1 MRFLLVLLFCVLTSR
16 PRSEVP
22 AGYRLIRV
30 APAADAGAFGASTH
44 PAHGKAGSGPARKA
58 LLNGQTV
65 MRARSEQAMAPSLIC
80 VVILT
85 VSYLVVY
92 LFLEIA
98 RTVHQFTGEHVAVL
112 KVLEHA
118 AQTVDLAPMVAVLFL
133 AVRLRAGQLGSEPSW
148 FTVQMMVLATGGVVG
163 CALAALVIPALTG
176 EFHKEPA
183 KEPTGE
189 GLLKSSPKARTS
201 LAASCCGEQGSTVLK
216 KVGGQLELC
225 LVFLVY
231 LGSACV
237 IIAAYSMKAT
247 PGNSAC
253 PDCTWEYTP
262 PVAPAVECAFN
273 VCVQFFLVYTIHMI
287 VKFYNRVKPMPE
299 TPPGEQSES
308 RVTAFEIVSHR
319 VKETV
324 DVAPMVVLLFIGARL
339 RALQLDPNGAPQPWA
354 QQMFYVATFS
364 LLALI
369 TLGYITPV
377 ISGEINATVDKDGK
391 VEMGR
396 EMSEAGRGLT
406 ALKFIVLLVFYCSV
420 AAVMFSVFTIEAPAG
435 MDTPPVSTA
444 LSCAMVLTCMYLAY
458 YMTRTSVLAYDQVT
472 NKGEPCQ
479 LSEVLAEGMSALRL
493 MPMLCVLFVACR
505 MRATMLMMADPP
517 EQAQTG
523 MILATLS
530 ILGVLL
536 VAVTMPWLSPAVLA
550 NFTDYNEEELAM
562 FDKGTSLAEVDQA
575 KIQRLMQSNS
585 HKALLSALTVTRYV
599 FLAAVYAGVGL
610 VIYHLLAM

>member
-1 MRFLLVLLFCVLTSR
+1 MRFLLVLLLCVVTSR

-22 AGYRLIRV
+22 TGYRLIRV
-30 APAADAGAFGASTH
+30 APAADAGAISVST
-44 PAHGKAGSGPARKA
+44 PLVPGKVGPVHARK
-58 LLNGQTV
+58 LLLHGQTV
-65 MRARSEQAMAPSLIC
+65 LHARAEQSMPPSVLC
-80 VVILT
+80 VVTLT
-85 VSYLVVY
+85 VSYLLVY
-92 LFLEIA
+92 LFFEIA
-98 RTVHQFTGEHVAVL
+98 RTVHQFTGDHVAVL

-133 AVRLRAGQLGSEPSW
+133 AVRLRAGQLGSEPNW
-148 FTVQMMVLATGGVVG
+148 FTVQMMILATCGVVG
-163 CALAALVIPALTG
+163 CALVALVVPALTG
-176 EFHKEPA
+176 EFHKQPP

-189 GLLKSSPKARTS
+189 GLLKASPKSKTS
-201 LAASCCGEQGSTVLK
+201 LAASCCGEQGSTVLR

-237 IIAAYSMKAT
+237 IIAAYSMKST
-247 PGNSAC
+247 PGNAAC

-262 PVAPAVECAFN
+262 PVSPAVECAFN
-273 VCVQFFLVYTIHMI
+273 VCVQFFLIYTIHMI

-299 TPPGEQSES
+299 FAPGQQPES
-308 RVTAFEIVSHR
+308 RTTAFEIVCNR

-354 QQMFYVATFS
+354 QQMFYLATFS

-377 ISGEINATVDKDGK
+377 FSGEIYSTVDSEGNL
-391 VEMGR
+391 ELGR

-406 ALKFIVLLVFYCSV
+406 ALKFLVLLVFYCSV

-444 LSCAMVLTCMYLAY
+444 MTSAMVLTCVYLGY
-458 YMTRTSVLAYDQVT
+458 FMTRVSVLAYDQLS

-479 LSEVLAEGMSALRL
+479 LSEVLTEGMSALRL
-493 MPMLCVLFVACR
+493 MPMLCVLFICCR

-523 MILATLS
+523 MILATLC
-530 ILGVLL
+530 ILGVLA
-536 VAVTMPWLSPAVLA
+536 VAVTMPWLSPAALA
-550 NFTDYNEEELAM
+550 DYADYNEEELEM
-562 FDKGTSLAEVDQA
+562 FKNGSEKAAVDQV

-585 HKALLSALTVTRYV
+585 HTALLSGLTITRYV

-610 VIYHLLAM
+610 VMYHLFAM